1 MTDFGDRHKVIRKEI
16 LEGLGKS
23 VSEQMRELE
32 AKVVAHHEDQ
42 REANR
47 ILREWITDKTGTT
60 DVERAM
66 WKLESTWEIIR
77 EKMQAPI
84 AYIRDLI
91 VPAEEAESD

>member
-1 MTDFGDRHKVIRKEI
+1 MTAFE
-16 LEGLGKS
+16 
-23 VSEQMRELE
+23 
-32 AKVVAHHEDQ
+32 EDK

-66 WKLESTWEIIR
+66 WKMATTWGIIR

-84 AYIRDLI
+84 AYVMDILAQAAPSRG
-91 VPAEEAESD
+91 AEE